1 MARAREP
8 GPFLGRPATMKT
20 WSLLLLVVLLGA
32 CASPGSTGPITQ
44 ADAIQLVLDQ
54 DERFAD
60 LAAQDPDL
68 IGQAGWY
75 QVEAAEDGWTVTV
88 RIGWGDCPAGCISE
102 HRWIFAVGSDGT
114 VTLTSDEGDEIP
126 DPAVSGRVSAGPTC
140 PVVTDPPDPN
150 CADRAVSGAVLIVE
164 DLEGTEVAR
173 ATSDADGQFSVAVA
187 PGSYRIVPQPVDGLM
202 GTAEPM
208 DVQVVLGE
216 PAVVE
221 IVYDTGIR

>member
-1 MARAREP
+1 
-8 GPFLGRPATMKT
+8 MKT
-20 WSLLLLVVLLGA
+20 RSLLLLVVLMGA
-32 CASPGSTGPITQ
+32 CASPGSDGPITE

-75 QVEAAEDGWTVTV
+75 LVESEEGGWTVTV

-102 HRWIFAVGSDGT
+102 HRWVYAVSSDGT
-114 VTLTSDEGDEIP
+114 VSLTSEDGDEIP
-126 DPAVSGRVSAGPTC
+126 DSALSGRVSAGPTC
-140 PVVTDPPDPN
+140 PVVTNPPDPN
-150 CADRAVSGAVLIVE
+150 CADRPVEGAELIVE

-173 ATSDADGQFSVAVA
+173 ATSDAQGQFSVAVE
-187 PGSYRIVPQPVDGLM
+187 PGSYRVVPQPVDGLM
-202 GTAEPM
+202 GTAAPVE
-208 DVQVVLGE
+208 VQVVLGE

-221 IVYDTGIR
+221 IVYDTGMR